1 MAQKLWLQIHTWLR
15 SKISL
20 VIVVVVACILAAG
33 IHPFYQHLFVES
45 QQEQSVVVIREQDEI
60 DTEAPTDSPQEDVIE
75 TSLWPRATISEA
87 LSSYGSFL
95 AEGMAPAD
103 YNKAMDYKWEKVNV
117 TGEVLDLTIDLTK
130 AYTYDKLV
138 DFMFNLARN
147 EGVELY
153 IIGRSSRGKN
163 IYALSIDF
171 QPQTPESHRFV
182 DIPPTKPAIL
192 FTGQVHA
199 SEFAGSVYIL
209 KQFSDLVKE
218 AQVEPA
224 TMALLERVRFE
235 AIPIVNP
242 DIREEIIA
250 GKAKNQKSNANGVD
264 LNRNFPSVNA
274 SQLAHGAKRTA
285 TYTATPGPA
294 FYMGSSLGSEPET
307 QAVMKWLEVHVPQA
321 AYFLDYHQQGRGLF
335 YGKPW
340 DTKAGGQNLAKFGQ
354 AVIRFL
360 NRGVS
365 SRKYIFIP
373 NEQDNG
379 INGSGGTI
387 TDYAM
392 SIARGFTYSP
402 NYGVLTLDIDG
413 IDTPLLQF
421 RDLDLCLEHYN
432 PKNEA
437 FCAAAVEITRREGF
451 GNPLGYSAEARKLM
465 NEEYYR
471 HNYDELLKYLA
482 QLALGLTN

>member
-1 MAQKLWLQIHTWLR
+1 MSKKTWLQITNR
-15 SKISL
+15 IRNRNTL
-20 VIVVVVACILAAG
+20 VIALVVGCIIAAG
-33 IHPFYQHLFVES
+33 LQPAYHSLFAYSRLDSTMPEAAPMEPAEGYPEESVE
-45 QQEQSVVVIREQDEI
+45 VA
-60 DTEAPTDSPQEDVIE
+60 TNTVIE
-75 TSLWPRATISEA
+75 TSLWPLETINEA
-87 LSSYGSFL
+87 LRSDGSFL
-95 AEGMAPAD
+95 AEGMSPTD
-103 YNKAMDYKWEKVNV
+103 YTSAMGHQWEKVLV
-117 TGEVLDLTIDLTK
+117 PGEALDLSIDLTK
-130 AYTYDKLV
+130 AYTYGDLV
-138 DFMFNLARN
+138 DFMTNLARYDGVDLHVIGHSH
-147 EGVELY
+147 EG
-153 IIGRSSRGKN
+153 RN
-163 IYALSIDF
+163 IYAVSIDF
-171 QPQTPESHRFV
+171 QPQTPEYRRFV

-192 FTGQVHA
+192 LTGQVHA

-218 AQVEPA
+218 AQVVP
-224 TMALLERVRFE
+224 TTRALLERVRFE

-285 TYTATPGPA
+285 TYTETSGPA
-294 FYMGSSLGSEPET
+294 YYMGSSLGSEPET
-307 QAVMKWLEVHVPQA
+307 QAVMKWLEVHVPHA

-340 DTKAGGQNLAKFGQ
+340 DTKAGGQNIAKFGQ
-354 AVIRFL
+354 AVIKFL
-360 NRGVS
+360 NQGVS
-365 SRKYIFIP
+365 TRQYIFIP

-387 TDYAM
+387 TDYAV
-392 SIARGFTYSP
+392 SIARGLTYSP

-413 IDTPLLQF
+413 LDTPLLQF

-451 GNPLGYSAEARKLM
+451 GNPLGYSAEARRLM

-471 HNYDELLKYLA
+471 HNFDELLKFLA
-482 QLALGLTN
+482 RLALGR